1 MLKSGRPRVD
11 QVLVDAGWEPFGCPP
26 GRAEIKMRDS
36 KVTSPTSLVRTA
48 LWSAVGL
55 IIFAALMRLA
65 PHPWNFTPLAAM
77 ALFGGAALRKPL
89 FAFGV
94 PLAALAASDLI
105 LNSWLVG
112 NALAPPNPWVYG
124 SFVLIGLLGF
134 GLGRRRGVG
143 ALAAAS
149 LGGSVLFFM
158 LTNFGLW
165 TSGLLYPRTMAGL
178 GACYTAALPFFANTL
193 AGDLFWNAVLFGGF
207 YAVSRLA
214 DGGAQ
219 SATRA

>member
-1 MLKSGRPRVD
+1 M
-11 QVLVDAGWEPFGCPP
+11 
-26 GRAEIKMRDS
+26 
-36 KVTSPTSLVRTA
+36 SPVRTA

-55 IIFAALMRLA
+55 IVFAALMRLA
-65 PHPWNFTPLAAM
+65 PHPWNFTPVAAM
-77 ALFGGAALRKPL
+77 ALFGGAALRRPL

-124 SFVLIGLLGF
+124 SFVLIGLLG
-134 GLGRRRGVG
+134 LGVGPRRGVG

-149 LGGSVLFFM
+149 LGGSVLFFG

-165 TSGLLYPRTMAGL
+165 SSGLLYPRTMAGL
-178 GACYTAALPFFANTL
+178 AACYTAALPFFANTL
-193 AGDLFWNAVLFGGF
+193 AGDMFWNTVLFGGF

-214 DGGAQ
+214 DGRGLP
-219 SATRA
+219 ATRV